1 MVGSKNRNH
10 HRNYSFRVV
19 EINGG
24 LREKANRRVEN
35 WRECQQATSD
45 GQLIRPSRSLSL
57 VETDDDARRIPD
69 TSCYGTESSGPRVR
83 CRQVRTP
90 ARTGERVLSF
100 SRRSWVRSTRRDFGG

>member
-1 MVGSKNRNH
+1 MVGSKNCNH

-57 VETDDDARRIPD
+57 VETDDDARGYRIRPV
-69 TSCYGTESSGPRVR
+69 TEPNHRVR
-83 CRQVRTP
+83 EFDAGR
-90 ARTGERVLSF
+90 
-100 SRRSWVRSTRRDFGG
+100 